1 MKAGQHKN
9 PAYNPRSYPNAGW
22 NPSPS
27 VCEEMRLANFCAS
40 FSTIRSSSTTD
51 IYYYYYYSLFEMEQT
66 RTYDISEHR
75 TITVYYKK
83 EDGSVSIRIQD
94 KYNDRRYADLT
105 ASRWAV
111 LQSEIAAIDLALT
124 NAVDNKD
131 GVKLQRHLGFA
142 WWVSVSSGFHCVDIR
157 KFFIPQ
163 GEERQKPTRTGVTL
177 APREWNSLK
186 ELMPT

>member
-1 MKAGQHKN
+1 MLYETA
-9 PAYNPRSYPNAGW
+9 
-22 NPSPS
+22 
-27 VCEEMRLANFCAS
+27 
-40 FSTIRSSSTTD
+40 
-51 IYYYYYYSLFEMEQT
+51 IYYYYYYYNLLEMEQT
-66 RTYDISEHR
+66 RTYNISERR

-111 LQSEIAAIDLALT
+111 LQSEIDAIDLALT

-131 GVKLQRHLGFA
+131 GVKLRRHLGFA
-142 WWVSVSSGFHCVDIR
+142 WWASVSSGFHCVDIR
-157 KFFIPQ
+157 KFFVPW

-177 APREWNSLK
+177 ALREWNSLK
-186 ELMPT
+186 ELMSVIHGHYPPLCQKHQHCQSIDLAENVGNIATSRSYMR